1 MLLRLCR
8 SKNVWWNFQTSYL
21 NGSYLSGRFL
31 FPKFS
36 WDEEKLS
43 KENINICLIWIRLIN
58 SKERKQTNKQKLA
71 EISSTFIFRNVGKSA
86 QPRPK
91 RKILLNDKMFPQREQ
106 PQASGKKEQIV
117 YDRETLLCLIHILP
131 HVTILHILNK
141 LFKMYSKNNTIYPL
155 IWQI

>member
-86 QPRPK
+86 QSRPE
-91 RKILLNDKMFPQREQ
+91 RKILLNDRMFLCKLQ
-106 PQASGKKEQIV
+106 PSGKKEQIV
-117 YDRETLLCLIHILP
+117 YSRESMLCLIYISLS
-131 HVTILHILNK
+131 HVTILHILSK
-141 LFKMYSKNNTIYPL
+141 LKMYSKNNTIYPL